1 MFYAHKGIA
10 LTQVLYKNIQTIGYT
25 VVALI
30 AFAANSV
37 LCRMALKDNA
47 IDASSFTAVR
57 LISGVIMFIII
68 FNFNAKS
75 PPQYPDHKS
84 RYLKSG
90 LMLFIYA
97 ITFSY
102 AYISME
108 TGTGAL
114 VLFGSVQLT
123 MIITSIV
130 NGNRLHSSEWLGVA
144 ISFSGLAY
152 LVYPTLTTPS
162 LLGFILMALSGVAW
176 GIYTL
181 LGRGSANPMENT
193 ALNFKYTVP
202 LVLALM
208 LVSFPMINISLNGV
222 ILAIMSGA
230 LASALG
236 YTIWYIA
243 LGGLSETEAAV
254 VQLSVPV
261 IAAIGGVIFV
271 SESISTRLIIAC
283 ILVLGG
289 ILTVLIGRW
298 QFVTNKVGSDTH

>member
-1 MFYAHKGIA
+1 MI
-10 LTQVLYKNIQTIGYT
+10 TVLYKKLQTIGYT
-25 VVALI
+25 ITALI

-37 LCRMALKDNA
+37 LCRIALKDNA
-47 IDASSFTAVR
+47 IDASSFTAIR
-57 LISGVIMFIII
+57 LLSGVLMFLIL
-68 FNFNAKS
+68 FSLKAKS
-75 PPQYPDHKS
+75 VTSTSEKKGS
-84 RYLKSG
+84 SWITG

-97 ITFSY
+97 VTFSF
-102 AYISME
+102 AYISLD

-114 VLFGSVQLT
+114 VLFGAVQLT
-123 MIITSIV
+123 MIIGSIAM
-130 NGNRLHSSEWLGVA
+130 GKKLHISEWLGIG

-162 LLGFILMALSGVAW
+162 LSGFVLMGLSGIAW

-181 LGRGSANPMENT
+181 VGRGSADPMTDT
-193 ALNFKYTVP
+193 AFNFKFTIL
-202 LVLALM
+202 LVLCLS
-208 LVSFPMINISLNGV
+208 LITFPMINISFDGV
-222 ILAIMSGA
+222 VLAAISGA
-230 LASALG
+230 FASALG
-236 YTIWYIA
+236 YTIWYMA

-261 IAAIGGVIFV
+261 IAAIGGVLFV

-298 QFVTNKVGSDTH
+298 KFANK